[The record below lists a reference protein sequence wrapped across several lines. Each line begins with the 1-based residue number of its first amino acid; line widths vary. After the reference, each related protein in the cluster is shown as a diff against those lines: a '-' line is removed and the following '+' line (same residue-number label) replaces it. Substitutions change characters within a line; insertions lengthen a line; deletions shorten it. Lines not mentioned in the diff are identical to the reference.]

1 MSESESDNRGPKDD
15 VSQGE
20 AARPVIRVRACT
32 RAELVPG
39 EVVSVALPKG
49 ANRRPREALVLLGS
63 DGAPRCYLNEC
74 RHLPIP
80 IDLGSKRYLTN
91 DKRHLLCGTHGAL
104 YRLDDGVCVTGPC
117 LSLALS
123 ALPLIE
129 EDGVLH
135 VDVSALDP

>member
-1 MSESESDNRGPKDD
+1 MSDNRNAPPNPQPSG
-15 VSQGE
+15 SE
-20 AARPVIRVRACT
+20 AAQPQLRVLACPRAQ
-32 RAELVPG
+32 LVPG

-49 ANRRPREALVLLGS
+49 ASRRPREALVLLGS

-104 YRLDDGVCVTGPC
+104 YRPDDGVCVSGPC
-117 LSLALS
+117 LSLALTT
-123 ALPLIE
+123 LPLIE
-129 EDGVLH
+129 EDGVLY
-135 VDVSALDP
+135 VDTTTLDP